1 MICAPGENE
10 SSRPQFVLLAFNSW
24 QEVMQYMMTVRYNR
38 YNSLEERFVSFV
50 ILFGDTQ
57 SV

>member
-1 MICAPGENE
+1 MHRGENE

-24 QEVMQYMMTVRYNR
+24 QEVMQYMMTDR